1 MQRLAPSLMPATR
14 YVSNMIGR
22 ILPSPRTS
30 SNAFQSQS
38 SHLSRKFTI
47 NSLEILFKGV
57 GSTFDREEH
66 QLARRE
72 THPLESTASLL
83 WHKQHCPGR
92 HSLCNI
98 YFFVVFSFF
107 HYASSATLTPAAF
120 WISHTRGTGSLTR
133 SRQPV
138 TSRSSLFLHTHT
150 HTRTRKHIHTQS
162 LSLSLATFLRLI
174 YVY

>member
-30 SNAFQSQS
+30 SNAFQSQLL
-38 SHLSRKFTI
+38 HLSRKFTI

-57 GSTFDREEH
+57 GSTLDREEH

-92 HSLCNI
+92 HSLYNI
-98 YFFVVFSFF
+98 YFFCSFLVFFIMLRPPHSLQPLFG
-107 HYASSATLTPAAF
+107 SVTLAEQA
-120 WISHTRGTGSLTR
+120 
-133 SRQPV
+133 
-138 TSRSSLFLHTHT
+138 
-150 HTRTRKHIHTQS
+150 
-162 LSLSLATFLRLI
+162 LSLALTSQ
-174 YVY
+174 